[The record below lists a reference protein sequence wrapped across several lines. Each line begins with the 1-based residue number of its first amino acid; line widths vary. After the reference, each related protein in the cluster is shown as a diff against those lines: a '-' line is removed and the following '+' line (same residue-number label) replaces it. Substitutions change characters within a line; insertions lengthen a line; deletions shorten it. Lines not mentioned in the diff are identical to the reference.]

1 MKAFQMILF
10 NDISR
15 CNTEI
20 NDCQITSFS
29 VICVVWQAAFSY
41 LSGLAGCKFSY
52 LCGLAGCIQLFVWFG
67 RLHSVIC
74 VVWQAVFS
82 YLCGLAG
89 CIQHEVYF
97 LVSLTSGRYWLQSP
111 FFLSSSFHPEID
123 PKPSSLAVVTSLR
136 HNCIQSPGQPY
147 PWFYSQKALSYANVM
162 VMPCWLLSNMSVGQ
176 HRGLKRNRQSYSRR
190 IWRLSTDWWTHWLFW
205 RLPTDS

>member
-41 LSGLAGCKFSY
+41 LSGLAGCK
-52 LCGLAGCIQLFVWFG
+52 
-67 RLHSVIC
+67 
-74 VVWQAVFS
+74 FS